1 MNTTLPGTSSAVT
14 TPVGWPVLGAGQ
26 TDTSRVMLQRGNTDS
41 SPNDQSRYL
50 KPGSTGPLQ
59 TSQPFQV
66 LWTTC
71 SSPVHRNLLGDLEEK
86 WSE

>member
-1 MNTTLPGTSSAVT
+1 M
-14 TPVGWPVLGAGQ
+14 AGIGG
-26 TDTSRVMLQRGNTDS
+26 R
-41 SPNDQSRYL
+41 PNRHVAGDVAAWQHRL
-50 KPGSTGPLQ
+50 EPKRPKPLSEARLNGPLQ
-59 TSQPFQV
+59 TAQPFQV